1 MHRREHKTPELREGT
16 NERVG
21 KRTNGTA
28 NFDSSLHFGVSEF
41 LPFFMFLDDTMTTT
55 FLPLA
60 ATRTPAFSPFSR
72 RRETPREHLCSLA
85 ATENVHREGD
95 DGRRYSR

>member
-28 NFDSSLHFGVSEF
+28 NFDSSLHFGVPEF
-41 LPFFMFLDDTMTTT
+41 LPFFMFLDDTTTTTT

-72 RRETPREHLCSLA
+72 RRETTRAPL
-85 ATENVHREGD
+85 
-95 DGRRYSR
+95 